1 MRLLKRLH
9 LTFFCLL
16 FIAHSSFSADST
28 AIKEPH
34 VEGTIRAKYEYF
46 TELDEHR
53 FQVRNA
59 RIAFKGNIGKI
70 TTYKAEIDLSDEGKT
85 KMLDA
90 YVRLNPVRNFEFTMG
105 QQKVPFSTDN
115 LRSPY
120 ELYFANRS
128 FIGKQLTNLRDV
140 GMSVKLTNDRFLPL
154 DFIAG
159 IYNGMGLYT
168 QDKTLS
174 LNELS
179 YAGRLVFFPKNAFRI
194 SLNANTIQPEMI
206 RMTFYNVG
214 LWYDMG
220 NLHLETEYLYK
231 TYSNN
236 TVFDNRETTGFF
248 VFGAYNIA
256 TPCFKTI
263 KKITPV
269 LRFDKMTKNLRYDVQ
284 TSANIT
290 TKTDEAR
297 HRITGGLNIS
307 LAQPFQNDI
316 RLNYERYFWED
327 GSFTDSKIVAEFVVH
342 F

>member
-28 AIKEPH
+28 AIKAPH

-90 YVRLNPVRNFEFTMG
+90 YVRLNPVRNFEFTIG

-140 GMSVKLTNDRFLPL
+140 GMSLKLTNDRFLPL

-179 YAGRLVFFPKNAFRI
+179 YAGRLVLFPKNAFRI